1 MRIISLDCISVCCL
15 WVLFL
20 FSPSSVILM
29 LFKYEEEYIIL
40 LYSTKMLPPQNV
52 SWRCFVFAVCMKID
66 VILLNPNVSVVN
78 KQFLLTTWDLY
89 LFLLSMTLCLGF
101 IYIVY
106 LFYLFSFFVFVLIF
120 CFKNKIEKKKVW
132 LLVYIVWPNVSVL
145 CLRQWSHHPKQ
156 ILRVSMWWTPPLWH
170 TQ

>member
-1 MRIISLDCISVCCL
+1 
-15 WVLFL
+15 
-20 FSPSSVILM
+20 M

-106 LFYLFSFFVFVLIF
+106 
-120 CFKNKIEKKKVW
+120 
-132 LLVYIVWPNVSVL
+132 
-145 CLRQWSHHPKQ
+145 
-156 ILRVSMWWTPPLWH
+156 
-170 TQ
+170 